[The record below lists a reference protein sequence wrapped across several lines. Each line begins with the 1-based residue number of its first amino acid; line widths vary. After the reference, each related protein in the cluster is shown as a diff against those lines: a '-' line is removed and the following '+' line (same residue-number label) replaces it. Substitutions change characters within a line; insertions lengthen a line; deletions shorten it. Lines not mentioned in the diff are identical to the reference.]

1 MLRRWGYRMG
11 ISIPYDTEIGA
22 GLYIGHHGA
31 IVVNH
36 EAKIGRA
43 VNINH
48 DVTIGVAFGGKYPGA
63 PVIGDRV
70 YIGPGARV
78 IGGITVGND
87 AAIGANCVVTRPVP
101 ENAVVAGV
109 PGEVISTKGSA
120 AYVINLPP

>member
-1 MLRRWGYRMG
+1 MG
-11 ISIPYDTEIGA
+11 ISIPYNTEIGA

-36 EAKIGRA
+36 AAKIGRA

-48 DVTIGVAFGGKYPGA
+48 DVTIGVAFGGRYPGA

-87 AAIGANCVVTRPVP
+87 AAIGANCVVTKPVP
-101 ENAVVAGV
+101 ESSVVAGI
-109 PGEVISTKGSA
+109 PGVVISSKGSS
-120 AYVINLPP
+120 AYVINVPNAPA